1 MIIMIIMIITITIIM
16 IMIIHITSQ
25 QEQGPHSFSSFS
37 EAAAVLKFLNRT
49 ARKGMQKMRYLE
61 TINDAIYAL
70 CWVNWYIFV
79 KYSGVKDFTNIMSV
93 GWVGYLRRSR
103 SLSARRAQRITSI
116 KHKINI
122 SITCK
127 RNTNL
132 GDGSLETLMVWTYL
146 EVILAF
152 PWREEVYRK
161 GILTCHRIQ
170 LLQHPDPTL
179 HWSNQSPIPI
189 WQYMASM
196 QSWKCLL
203 SFRSKIK
210 LYFGQIF
217 NRIGGYS
224 PPSLSRWLSTRN

>member
-1 MIIMIIMIITITIIM
+1 
-16 IMIIHITSQ
+16 
-25 QEQGPHSFSSFS
+25 
-37 EAAAVLKFLNRT
+37 
-49 ARKGMQKMRYLE
+49 
-61 TINDAIYAL
+61 
-70 CWVNWYIFV
+70 
-79 KYSGVKDFTNIMSV
+79 MSV

-179 HWSNQSPIPI
+179 HWSNQSLIPI

-210 LYFGQIF
+210 QYFGQIF

-224 PPSLSRWLSTRN
+224 PTSLSRWLSTKHRKNCECCPVSLLIVRKQRMSWIQVLNCQNSNQCLNCQKSLW